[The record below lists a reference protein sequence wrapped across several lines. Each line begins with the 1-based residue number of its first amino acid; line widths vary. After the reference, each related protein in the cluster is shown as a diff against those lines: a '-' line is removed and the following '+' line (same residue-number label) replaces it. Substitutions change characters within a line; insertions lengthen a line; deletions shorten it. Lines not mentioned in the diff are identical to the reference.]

1 MFSPRVLHSN
11 GKVPSVFSLPLQPN
25 QHFNITIIAYNSYEN
40 VSFNTSVSTHSVIAV
55 NFSTT
60 AGTEFT
66 CIFNSGSHA
75 IGCLMHLTYIANG
88 FTYYIALQ
96 RLSNVTESNL
106 SVFRSSNATLGAG
119 TYLLKAYDIENDGS
133 ISKLPAVITYVLL
146 ETHAK
151 LVIEPSFSPTIYSPE
166 YIESQYNMQVVVIG
180 ISSSVPAFFIILVA
194 AALCICALCKKKD
207 RIAIA
212 KREAKRMT
220 KISNM
225 CASKPTSTS
234 IPDGGQISLE
244 CCVAYNDGSSEPIKL
259 SQNDFEHYKVVFTDI
274 LVSINQLKMEPKPIG
289 EGAFGIVYGATIH
302 SGWEHE
308 AVAVKTVKELYSR
321 SDVEQFF
328 EECCRMKAFKH
339 PNVVELIG
347 MCLDSPDGFPLMI
360 LPLYP
365 NGNLKLYLQE
375 KRKFTPFV
383 TTLPEGLSTPILF
396 GMCLDIAQGMKYLTG
411 KGFVHRDLAAR
422 NCMWAL

>member
-40 VSFNTSVSTHSVIAV
+40 VSFNTSVSKKLFHAQKAIFLNLYFCTGTHSVIAV

-151 LVIEPSFSPTIYSPE
+151 LVIEPSFSRMKNLNLRIT
-166 YIESQYNMQVVVIG
+166 NV
-180 ISSSVPAFFIILVA
+180 
-194 AALCICALCKKKD
+194 CIHP
-207 RIAIA
+207 
-212 KREAKRMT
+212 
-220 KISNM
+220 S
-225 CASKPTSTS
+225 
-234 IPDGGQISLE
+234 
-244 CCVAYNDGSSEPIKL
+244 
-259 SQNDFEHYKVVFTDI
+259 
-274 LVSINQLKMEPKPIG
+274 
-289 EGAFGIVYGATIH
+289 
-302 SGWEHE
+302 
-308 AVAVKTVKELYSR
+308 LYS
-321 SDVEQFF
+321 
-328 EECCRMKAFKH
+328 
-339 PNVVELIG
+339 N
-347 MCLDSPDGFPLMI
+347 
-360 LPLYP
+360 
-365 NGNLKLYLQE
+365 NL
-375 KRKFTPFV
+375 
-383 TTLPEGLSTPILF
+383 
-396 GMCLDIAQGMKYLTG
+396 
-411 KGFVHRDLAAR
+411 LAR
-422 NCMWAL
+422 IY